1 MLGKEVGTHNM
12 APRNQGIMSIDPSLL
27 ERLIGP
33 DRRKGL
39 GQLIGENVRA
49 FTDDEFFG
57 VKGDPRFGEFAT
69 RGTKFDALKRDM
81 ARPLKVG
88 ADIVSNI
95 PGFFKGI
102 SQFAGQESDDERL
115 RRGTQFA
122 TETGGLELDLPSVGT
137 PLLPGTAPGQTGALK
152 MEDVPGMDIFTSEG
166 QKALTDIINQA
177 KPTVSE
183 TTDKESNK
191 KDDDDF
197 DSDLATSTGAT
208 DKVIK
213 GADTPAKKAVVSSL
227 SSILDN
233 VRPGV
238 DVQEYDDYIKEFGKV
253 TGLDIS
259 GEPDTKQALMSFGLA
274 LMQNRA
280 GKGFNIS
287 NILGSVGEA
296 GEAALPEFS
305 KAVSEAKSIR
315 AKAGQFAFSRKRE
328 DEAAARDRKNYT
340 IVAKGKGG
348 LKGLA
353 ENIDKVETVPLNS
366 FELNALIENK
376 QFSDNFEIIP
386 ESRYQ
391 AVLTAALKT
400 PELGKKYMSSKGE
413 LPLFEGAEGIF
424 KVPVQ
429 FPDRN
434 YTGPGAA
441 NKPAFLGD
449 ADAVETGFRQMR
461 KDIDNGKAEFAEL
474 INEINNEGVN
484 VFRQTGDYLTNL
496 GAAFG
501 VNFKDEQT
509 STGKIRLLLNRIQAK
524 YAPQILGETG
534 KTISDADR
542 QRVAQIVGD
551 LKFIQNPEDLKAAVQ
566 RVFKDIINNREQ
578 QLKQGVDRFNSLQN
592 KKIKLNFGGGLNEEQ
607 QKKLQEYESKFLG
620 TTA

>member
-1 MLGKEVGTHNM
+1 
-12 APRNQGIMSIDPSLL
+12 MSIDPSLL

-95 PGFFKGI
+95 PGFFRGI

-115 RRGTQFA
+115 KRGTQFA
-122 TETGGLELDLPSVGT
+122 TETGGLELDLPSVST

-152 MEDVPGMDIFTSEG
+152 MEDVPGMDIFTPEG

-177 KPTVSE
+177 KPEISE
-183 TTDKESNK
+183 G
-191 KDDDDF
+191 
-197 DSDLATSTGAT
+197 DSDILSGKIAPKQKP
-208 DKVIK
+208 DEVK
-213 GADTPAKKAVVSSL
+213 GADTPAKKAVVNSL

-238 DVQEYDDYIKEFGKV
+238 DVQDYDDYIKEFGKV

-449 ADAVETGFRQMR
+449 SGAVERGFRKMR
-461 KDIDNGKAEFAEL
+461 KDIDNGKSEFAEL
-474 INEINNEGVN
+474 INTINNEGVS
-484 VFRQTGDYLTNL
+484 VFKQTGDYLTNL

-509 STGKIRLLLNRIQAK
+509 STGKITLLLNRIQAK

-542 QRVAQIVGD
+542 QRVAQIVGE
-551 LKFIQNPEDLKAAVQ
+551 LKFIQNPEDLKAAVE

-578 QLKQGVDRFNSLQN
+578 QLKQGVDTFNSLQN